1 MAILEAKEYEVTLE
15 ADDFECIVDMA
26 GYGIQYWA
34 EKATVD
40 DNLYTVEYLD
50 PEDDEKLVIAEITP
64 LMIASSWEK
73 ILNGEVEVSS
83 YYADC
88 LRVADCGE
96 IDADVADVMIQ
107 IAIFNK
113 IIFG

>member
-1 MAILEAKEYEVTLE
+1 
-15 ADDFECIVDMA
+15 
-26 GYGIQYWA
+26 
-34 EKATVD
+34 
-40 DNLYTVEYLD
+40 
-50 PEDDEKLVIAEITP
+50 
-64 LMIASSWEK
+64 MIASSWEK